1 MSVED
6 SKRRWKQA
14 AHAVQTGIAL
24 GMTQGRDPGTEPKHL
39 RMGVNASMCDH
50 AALARL
56 LMAKGVFTEEEY
68 HEAIAAE
75 MEAEKARYEREL
87 GVHLA

>member
-1 MSVED
+1 
-6 SKRRWKQA
+6 
-14 AHAVQTGIAL
+14 
-24 GMTQGRDPGTEPKHL
+24 
-39 RMGVNASMCDH
+39 MGVNAAMCDH

-68 HEAIAAE
+68 HEAIASE